1 MESSAP
7 RITSDPTLKIKVLK
21 SLPIEEGS
29 INLAVLDPTLDFWQA
44 AVSLQ
49 LDRMQLHDL
58 DMVAKEATRTRS
70 TAIWECG
77 PGPGSVKFQF
87 PACGQ
92 SSN

>member
-44 AVSLQ
+44 AVSL
-49 LDRMQLHDL
+49 
-58 DMVAKEATRTRS
+58 RTRQNATS
-70 TAIWECG
+70 
-77 PGPGSVKFQF
+77 
-87 PACGQ
+87 
-92 SSN
+92 

>member
-44 AVSLQ
+44 AVSLR

-58 DMVAKEATRTRS
+58 DMVAKEATRLEARPFGNADPAQDRS
-70 TAIWECG
+70 D
-77 PGPGSVKFQF
+77 SDF